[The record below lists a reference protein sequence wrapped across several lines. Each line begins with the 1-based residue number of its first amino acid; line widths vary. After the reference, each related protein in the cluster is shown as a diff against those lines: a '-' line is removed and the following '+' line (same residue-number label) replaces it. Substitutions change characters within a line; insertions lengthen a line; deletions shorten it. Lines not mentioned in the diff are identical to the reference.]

1 MIVSGNIFLVVT
13 CLRPLQK
20 IFFLTMLVTLRSLHS
35 FNLKLEQLS
44 HKKVL
49 KFGLLGNYFPDRFIA
64 VKIWFEKTFKFV
76 LGQLLEK

>member
-1 MIVSGNIFLVVT
+1 
-13 CLRPLQK
+13 
-20 IFFLTMLVTLRSLHS
+20 MLVTLRSLHS

-49 KFGLLGNYFPDRFIA
+49 KFALLGNYFPDRFIA

-76 LGQLLEK
+76 LGQFLER